1 MDGAPGG
8 PPVTIKRCEFLP
20 CMCMCASMCHM
31 RTTIELPNTL
41 RARLLELAARRGE
54 KGFSN
59 LVREAVEHYLAG
71 VETKGVARRRA
82 AEALGAVPEEDAAR
96 LEASVRTLREQ
107 WR

>member
-1 MDGAPGG
+1 
-8 PPVTIKRCEFLP
+8 
-20 CMCMCASMCHM
+20 M

-59 LVREAVEHYLAG
+59 LVREAVETYLAG
-71 VETKGVARRRA
+71 VQAREAVRRRA
-82 AEALGAVPEEDAAR
+82 IETLGVMSEDDAAR
-96 LEASVRTLREQ
+96 LEGSVERLRSQ

>member
-1 MDGAPGG
+1 MHVHACYNGN
-8 PPVTIKRCEFLP
+8 
-20 CMCMCASMCHM
+20 M

-59 LVREAVEHYLAG
+59 LVKEAVEAYLYGLEAR
-71 VETKGVARRRA
+71 ESARRRA
-82 AEALGAVPEEDAAR
+82 MEALGTVADEEGDR
-96 LEASVRTLREQ
+96 LEESVRRLRER